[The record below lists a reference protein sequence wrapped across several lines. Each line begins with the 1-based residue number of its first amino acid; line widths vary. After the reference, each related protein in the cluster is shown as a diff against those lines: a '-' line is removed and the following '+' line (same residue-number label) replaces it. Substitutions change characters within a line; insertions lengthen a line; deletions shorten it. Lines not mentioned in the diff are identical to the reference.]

1 MKRNK
6 NKQTKLT
13 GMGSIVYDQGVG
25 FRVWAPH
32 AEKVAIV
39 GEFNQW
45 NENSNLLE
53 HEGNG
58 YWYINIPGAKAGQE
72 YKYLIH
78 YQGERLFRVDPYARQ
93 VTNSVGNSVIY
104 DPNRFDWQNDQFQLP
119 PHNEL
124 VIYEMH
130 IGSFTAGQDG
140 KPGNFQDA
148 IQKFDHL
155 KQLGVNAIQVMP
167 IAEFPGD
174 YSWGYNPANIFA
186 VETIYGGP
194 DAYKHFV
201 REAHKAGFSVIQD
214 VVYNHFG
221 PSDLDLW
228 RFDAWHE
235 GDYGGIY
242 FFNDDRA
249 NTPWGDTRP
258 DYGRSEVRQFIRDNA
273 LMWLE
278 EYHADGLRVD
288 STLYVR
294 TKDGD
299 ESNPIPQ
306 GESLM
311 AEINA
316 EIRARHPHVILIAED
331 LRNNGLLTRD
341 SDKGGMGFHAQWD
354 ATFVHPIRTMVE
366 AISDEQ
372 RSMGHL
378 KTVIEFKYENDAF
391 KRIVYSESHDEVANG
406 KARVPQEVDPD
417 NPTSWFAQKRSTLA
431 AGLVFTAP
439 GIPMIFQGQEFLQG
453 DWFKDDVPLDWD
465 LNEDFHGITRLYR
478 DLIRRRRNWNDQTR
492 GLRGQFLN
500 VFHVNDEHNVLAFQ
514 RWDQHGKGDDVVVV
528 ANFANE
534 FKENYQIGLPAEG
547 LWKLR
552 LNSDAHVYSDEF
564 ANTESFDMEAYQ
576 GDKDGLSHHG
586 SLNIGP
592 YSILIYS
599 QDRD

>member
-1 MKRNK
+1 MEAKK
-6 NKQTKLT
+6 VKQTKHS
-13 GMGSIVYDQGVG
+13 GMGSIVHTDGVA

-32 AEKVAIV
+32 AEAVNIV

-45 NENSNLLE
+45 QEDSHVLE

-58 YWYINIPGAKAGQE
+58 YWYIDIPGAKAGQE

-104 DPNRFDWQNDQFQLP
+104 DPNSFDWQGDQHQLP

-130 IGSFTAGQDG
+130 IGSFTSIKTGI
-140 KPGNFQDA
+140 PGNFQDA

-155 KQLGVNAIQVMP
+155 QQLGVNAIQVMP

-174 YSWGYNPANIFA
+174 YSWGYNPANLFA

-194 DAYKHFV
+194 DAYKNFV
-201 REAHKAGFSVIQD
+201 KEAHKAGFSVIQD

-228 RFDAWHE
+228 RFDGWHE

-242 FFNDDRA
+242 FFNDDRSV
-249 NTPWGDTRP
+249 TPWGATRP
-258 DYGRSEVRQFIRDNA
+258 DYGRAEVRQFIRDNA

-294 TKDGD
+294 TKDG
-299 ESNPIPQ
+299 EENNPIEE
-306 GESLM
+306 GVSLM
-311 AEINA
+311 SEINA
-316 EIRARHPHVILIAED
+316 EIRSRHSNVILIAED
-331 LRNNGLLTRD
+331 LRNNELVTRD
-341 SDKGGMGFHAQWD
+341 SGKGGMGFHAQWD
-354 ATFVHPIRTMVE
+354 ATFVHPIRAMVE
-366 AISDEQ
+366 AISDEE
-372 RSMGHL
+372 RSLNHI
-378 KTVIEFKYENDAF
+378 KNAISFSYDNDAF
-391 KRIVYSESHDEVANG
+391 KRLIYSESHDEVANG
-406 KARVPQEVDPD
+406 KARVPQEIDPG
-417 NPTSWFAQKRSTLA
+417 NPKSWFAQKRSTLA

-453 DWFKDDVPLDWD
+453 DWFRDNVPLDWA
-465 LNEDFHGITRLYR
+465 LNDDFHGITRLYR

-500 VFHVNDEHNVLAFQ
+500 VFHLNQENKMLAFQ
-514 RWDQHGKGDDVVVV
+514 RWDQHGKGDDVVVIV
-528 ANFANE
+528 NFANE
-534 FKENYQIGLPAEG
+534 FKQDYEIGFPAKG
-547 LWKLR
+547 TWKLR
-552 LNSDAHVYSDEF
+552 FNSDASIYSDAF
-564 ANTESFDMEAYQ
+564 ANTNSSDVQEQPGET
-576 GDKDGLSHHG
+576 DGLSHRG
-586 SLNIGP
+586 SVNIGP
-592 YSILIYS
+592 YSVLIYS
-599 QDRD
+599 QDS

>member
-1 MKRNK
+1 MDAILK
-6 NKQTKLT
+6 KQIKHS
-13 GMGSIVYDQGVG
+13 GMGSIVYDGG
-25 FRVWAPH
+25 AAFRVWAPH
-32 AEKVAIV
+32 AETVGIV
-39 GEFNQW
+39 GDFNQW
-45 NENSNLLE
+45 TEDSHSLE
-53 HEGNG
+53 QEGNG
-58 YWYINIPGAKAGQE
+58 YWYVDVPGAKTGQE
-72 YKYLIH
+72 YKYIIH
-78 YQGERLFRVDPYARQ
+78 FQGERLYRVDPYARQ

-104 DPNRFDWQNDQFQLP
+104 DPKSFDWQNDQHNLP

-130 IGSFTAGQDG
+130 IGSFSTGDDD

-148 IQKFDHL
+148 ILKFDHL

-194 DAYKHFV
+194 DAYKNFI

-228 RFDAWHE
+228 RFDGWHE

-249 NTPWGDTRP
+249 STPWGDTRP

-299 ESNPIPQ
+299 ENNPIEQ
-306 GESLM
+306 GASLM
-311 AEINA
+311 AEVNA

-331 LRNNGLLTRD
+331 LRNNELVTRD
-341 SDKGGMGFHAQWD
+341 SDQGGMGFHAQWD
-354 ATFVHPIRTMVE
+354 ATFVHPIRSMVE
-366 AISDEQ
+366 AISDQ
-372 RSMGHL
+372 DRSMDLL
-378 KTVIEFKYENDAF
+378 KNVIEFSYDNDAF
-391 KRIVYSESHDEVANG
+391 KRIIYSESHDEVANG
-406 KARVPQEVDPD
+406 KSRVPQDVDPS

-431 AGLVFTAP
+431 AGLVFTVP
-439 GIPMIFQGQEFLQG
+439 GIPMIFQGQEFLAGGLVQRRCASG
-453 DWFKDDVPLDWD
+453 LGYERGFSWHHPPLS
-465 LNEDFHGITRLYR
+465 RP
-478 DLIRRRRNWNDQTR
+478 DQ
-492 GLRGQFLN
+492 
-500 VFHVNDEHNVLAFQ
+500 A
-514 RWDQHGKGDDVVVV
+514 
-528 ANFANE
+528 
-534 FKENYQIGLPAEG
+534 
-547 LWKLR
+547 
-552 LNSDAHVYSDEF
+552 S
-564 ANTESFDMEAYQ
+564 
-576 GDKDGLSHHG
+576 
-586 SLNIGP
+586 
-592 YSILIYS
+592 
-599 QDRD
+599 

>member
-1 MKRNK
+1 MAVKMK
-6 NKQTKLT
+6 KQTKHT
-13 GMGSIVYDQGVG
+13 GMGAIVYEGGVA

-32 AEKVAIV
+32 AESLTVT
-39 GEFNQW
+39 GDFNLW
-45 NENSNLLE
+45 NEGTHPLE

-58 YWYINIPGAKAGQE
+58 YWYIDIPGAKAGQE
-72 YKYLIH
+72 YKFLIY
-78 YQGERLFRVDPYARQ
+78 YQGERLYRVDPYARQ

-104 DPNRFDWQNDQFQLP
+104 DPNSFDWHNDQHQLP

-130 IGSFTAGQDG
+130 IGSFTDG
-140 KPGNFQDA
+140 EGNKPGNFYDA

-155 KQLGVNAIQVMP
+155 KQLGINAIQVMP

-194 DAYKHFV
+194 DGYKQFV

-228 RFDAWHE
+228 RFDGWHE

-249 NTPWGDTRP
+249 VTPWGATRP
-258 DYGRSEVRQFIRDNA
+258 DYGRTEVRQFIRDNA

-278 EYHADGLRVD
+278 EYHADGLRLD
-288 STLYVR
+288 STLFVR
-294 TKDGD
+294 TKDGE
-299 ESNPIPQ
+299 ESNPIED
-306 GESLM
+306 GSSLM
-311 AEINA
+311 ADINA
-316 EIRARHPHVILIAED
+316 EIRARHSHVILIAED
-331 LRNNGLLTRD
+331 LRNNELVTRD
-341 SDKGGMGFHAQWD
+341 SDNGGMGFHAQWD
-354 ATFVHPIRTMVE
+354 ANFVHPIRAMVE
-366 AISDEQ
+366 AISDEG
-372 RSMGHL
+372 RSMQLL
-378 KTVIEFKYENDAF
+378 KDLIDFTYDNDAF
-391 KRIVYSESHDEVANG
+391 KRIIYSESHDEVANG
-406 KARVPQEVDPD
+406 KARVPQEVDPA

-453 DWFKDDVPLDWD
+453 DWFQDNVPLDWD
-465 LNEDFHGITRLYR
+465 FNEDFHGITRLYR

-500 VFHVNDEHNVLAFQ
+500 VFHLNQEDKMLAFQ
-514 RWDQHGKGDDVVVV
+514 RWDQHGKGDDVIIVL
-528 ANFANE
+528 NCANE
-534 FKENYQIGLPAEG
+534 LKENYQIGFPAEG

-552 LNSDAHVYSDEF
+552 FNSDASIYSDAF
-564 ANTESFDMEAYQ
+564 TNTNSADVEAHV
-576 GDKDGLSHHG
+576 GEKDGLYYNG
-586 SLNIGP
+586 NINIGP
-592 YSILIYS
+592 YSVLIYS
-599 QDRD
+599 QDR

>member
-1 MKRNK
+1 
-6 NKQTKLT
+6 
-13 GMGSIVYDQGVG
+13 MGSIVHKEGVA

-32 AEKVAIV
+32 AEAVNIV

-45 NENSNLLE
+45 QEDSHALE

-58 YWYINIPGAKAGQE
+58 YWYINMPGAKAGQE

-93 VTNSVGNSVIY
+93 VTNSVGNSVVY
-104 DPNRFDWQNDQFQLP
+104 DPNSFDWQGDQHQLP

-130 IGSFTAGQDG
+130 IGSFTSVKTGI
-140 KPGNFQDA
+140 PGNFQDA

-155 KQLGVNAIQVMP
+155 QQLGVNAIQVMP

-174 YSWGYNPANIFA
+174 YSWGYNPANLFA

-194 DAYKHFV
+194 DAYKNFV
-201 REAHKAGFSVIQD
+201 KEAHKAGFSVIQD

-228 RFDAWHE
+228 RFDGWHE
-235 GDYGGIY
+235 GDFGGIY
-242 FFNDDRA
+242 FFNDDRSV
-249 NTPWGDTRP
+249 TPWGATRP
-258 DYGRSEVRQFIRDNA
+258 DYGRAEVRQFIRDNA

-294 TKDGD
+294 TKDGE
-299 ESNPIPQ
+299 ESNPIEE
-306 GESLM
+306 GVSLM
-311 AEINA
+311 SEINA
-316 EIRARHPHVILIAED
+316 EIRSRHSNVILIAED
-331 LRNNGLLTRD
+331 LRNNELVTRD

-354 ATFVHPIRTMVE
+354 ATFVHPIRAMVE
-366 AISDEQ
+366 AISDEE
-372 RSMGHL
+372 RSL
-378 KTVIEFKYENDAF
+378 DNIKNAISFSYDNDAF
-391 KRIVYSESHDEVANG
+391 KRLIYSESHDEVANG
-406 KARVPQEVDPD
+406 KARVPQEIDPG

-431 AGLVFTAP
+431 AGLVFTSP

-453 DWFKDDVPLDWD
+453 DWFRDNVPLDWA
-465 LNEDFHGITRLYR
+465 LNDDFHGITRLYR
-478 DLIRRRRNWNDQTR
+478 DLIRRRRNWNNQTR

-500 VFHVNDEHNVLAFQ
+500 VFHLNQEQKMLAFQ

-528 ANFANE
+528 VNFANHL
-534 FKENYQIGLPAEG
+534 KQDYQIGFPAKG
-547 LWKLR
+547 TWKLR
-552 LNSDAHVYSDEF
+552 FNSDASIYSDAF
-564 ANTESFDMEAYQ
+564 ANTNSADVQAQAGET
-576 GDKDGLSHHG
+576 DGLSHHG
-586 SLNIGP
+586 SVNIGP
-592 YSILIYS
+592 YSVLIYS
-599 QDRD
+599 QDNV

>member
-1 MKRNK
+1 
-6 NKQTKLT
+6 
-13 GMGSIVYDQGVG
+13 MGSIVYDGGVA

-32 AEKVAIV
+32 AEKVTIA
-39 GEFNQW
+39 GDFNQW
-45 NENSNLLE
+45 IEDYHSLD

-58 YWYINIPGAKAGQE
+58 YWYIDIPGAKTGQE
-72 YKYLIH
+72 YKYIIH
-78 YQGERLFRVDPYARQ
+78 YQGERLYRVDPYARQ

-104 DPNRFDWQNDQFQLP
+104 DPNSYNWENDQHDLP

-130 IGSFTAGQDG
+130 IGSFSSGEDG
-140 KPGNFQDA
+140 KPGNFEDA
-148 IQKFDHL
+148 TRKFDHL
-155 KQLGVNAIQVMP
+155 KQLGVNVIQVMP

-194 DAYKHFV
+194 DAYKHFI

-228 RFDAWHE
+228 RFDGWHE

-249 NTPWGDTRP
+249 NTPWGETRP

-299 ESNPIPQ
+299 ESNPIED
-306 GESLM
+306 GASLM
-311 AEINA
+311 AETNA
-316 EIRARHPHVILIAED
+316 EIRARHPNIILIAED
-331 LRNNGLLTRD
+331 LRNNDLVTRD
-341 SDKGGMGFHAQWD
+341 SDQGGMGFHSQWD
-354 ATFVHPIRTMVE
+354 ATFVHPIRAMVE
-366 AISDEQ
+366 AISDEE
-372 RSMGHL
+372 RSMDLL
-378 KTVIEFKYENDAF
+378 KNVIGFSYDNDAF
-391 KRIVYSESHDEVANG
+391 KRIIYSESHDEVANG
-406 KARVPQEVDPD
+406 KARVPQEVDPS
-417 NPTSWFAQKRSTLA
+417 NPKGWLAQKRSTLA

-453 DWFKDDVPLDWD
+453 DWFQDNVPLDWA
-465 LNEDFHGITRLYR
+465 LNEDFHGIARLYR

-500 VFHVNDEHNVLAFQ
+500 VFHINNEHNILGFQ

-534 FKENYQIGLPAEG
+534 LKENYLIGFPSEG

-552 LNSDAHVYSDEF
+552 FNSDASIYSDSF
-564 ANTESFDMEAYQ
+564 ANTNSIDVQAQVGE
-576 GDKDGLSHHG
+576 KDGLSHHG
-586 SLNIGP
+586 NLNIGP
-592 YSILIYS
+592 YSVLIYS
-599 QDRD
+599 QDNV

>member
-1 MKRNK
+1 MEAKK
-6 NKQTKLT
+6 VKQTKHS
-13 GMGSIVYDQGVG
+13 GMGSIVHTDGVA

-32 AEKVAIV
+32 AESVNIV
-39 GEFNQW
+39 GEFNHWQ
-45 NENSNLLE
+45 EDSHALE

-58 YWYINIPGAKAGQE
+58 YWYINVPGAKAGQE

-93 VTNSVGNSVIY
+93 VTNSVGNSVVY
-104 DPNRFDWQNDQFQLP
+104 DPNSFDWQGDQHQLP

-130 IGSFTAGQDG
+130 IGSFTSVKTGI
-140 KPGNFQDA
+140 PGNFQDA

-155 KQLGVNAIQVMP
+155 QQLGVNAIQVMP

-174 YSWGYNPANIFA
+174 YSWGYNPANLFA

-194 DAYKHFV
+194 DAYKNFV
-201 REAHKAGFSVIQD
+201 KEAHKAGFSVIQD

-228 RFDAWHE
+228 RFDGWHE
-235 GDYGGIY
+235 GDFGGIY
-242 FFNDDRA
+242 FFNDDRSV
-249 NTPWGDTRP
+249 TPWGATRP
-258 DYGRSEVRQFIRDNA
+258 DYGRAEVRQFIRDNA

-294 TKDGD
+294 TKDGE
-299 ESNPIPQ
+299 ESNPIEE
-306 GESLM
+306 GVSLM
-311 AEINA
+311 SEINA
-316 EIRARHPHVILIAED
+316 EIRSRHSNVILIAED
-331 LRNNGLLTRD
+331 LRNNELVTRD

-354 ATFVHPIRTMVE
+354 ATFVHPIRAMVE
-366 AISDEQ
+366 AISDEE
-372 RSMGHL
+372 RSLDHI
-378 KTVIEFKYENDAF
+378 KNAISFSYDNDAF
-391 KRIVYSESHDEVANG
+391 KRLIYSESHDEVANG
-406 KARVPQEVDPD
+406 KARVPQEIDPG

-453 DWFKDDVPLDWD
+453 DWFRDNVPLDWA
-465 LNEDFHGITRLYR
+465 LNDDFHGITRLYR

-492 GLRGQFLN
+492 GLRGQYLN
-500 VFHVNDEHNVLAFQ
+500 VFHLNQEHKMLAFQ

-528 ANFANE
+528 VNFANDL
-534 FKENYQIGLPAEG
+534 KEDYQIGFPAKG
-547 LWKLR
+547 TWKLR
-552 LNSDAHVYSDEF
+552 FNSDASIYSDAF
-564 ANTESFDMEAYQ
+564 ANTNSADVQAQAGET
-576 GDKDGLSHHG
+576 DGLSHHG
-586 SLNIGP
+586 SVNIGP
-592 YSILIYS
+592 YSVLIYS
-599 QDRD
+599 QDS

>member
-1 MKRNK
+1 MEANQS
-6 NKQTKLT
+6 KQTKYS
-13 GMGSIVYDQGVG
+13 GMGSIVYKGGVA

-32 AEKVAIV
+32 AELVKIV
-39 GEFNQW
+39 GDFNQW
-45 NENSNLLE
+45 QESAHSLE

-58 YWYINIPGAKAGQE
+58 YWYIDIPGAEAGQE

-78 YQGERLFRVDPYARQ
+78 YQSERLYRVDPYARQ

-104 DPNRFDWQNDQFQLP
+104 DPNSFDWQNDQHQLP

-130 IGSFTAGQDG
+130 IGSFTAEEEG

-148 IQKFDHL
+148 TQKFDHL

-194 DAYKHFV
+194 DAYKHFI

-228 RFDAWHE
+228 RFDGWYE

-249 NTPWGDTRP
+249 ITPWGATRP
-258 DYGRSEVRQFIRDNA
+258 DYGRPEVRQFVRDNA

-288 STLYVR
+288 STLYTR
-294 TKDGD
+294 TKDG
-299 ESNPIPQ
+299 EETNPIEE
-306 GESLM
+306 GSSLM

-316 EIRARHPHVILIAED
+316 EIRSRHKHVILIAED
-331 LRNNGLLTRD
+331 LRNNELVTRD
-341 SDKGGMGFHAQWD
+341 SDKDGMGFHAQWD
-354 ATFVHPIRTMVE
+354 ATFIHPIRAVVE
-366 AISDEQ
+366 AISDNE
-372 RSMGHL
+372 RSMDLL
-378 KTVIEFKYENDAF
+378 KNVISFNYDNDAF
-391 KRIVYSESHDEVANG
+391 KRVIYSESHDEVANG
-406 KARVPQEVDPD
+406 KARVPQEIDPS
-417 NPTSWFAQKRSTLA
+417 NPKGWFAQKRSTLA
-431 AGLVFTAP
+431 AGLVFTSP

-453 DWFKDDVPLDWD
+453 DWFRDNVPLDWA

-478 DLIRRRRNWNDQTR
+478 DLIRPRRNWNDQTR

-500 VFHVNDEHNVLAFQ
+500 VFHLNQEHKMLAFQ
-514 RWDQHGKGDDVVVV
+514 RWDQHGKSDDVVVV

-534 FKENYQIGLPAEG
+534 LRENYQIGFPSEG

-552 LNSDAHVYSDEF
+552 FNSDARIYSDAF
-564 ANTESFDMEAYQ
+564 ANTNSADVKAQLGE
-576 GDKDGLSHHG
+576 KDGLTHHG
-586 SLNIGP
+586 NINIGP
-592 YSILIYS
+592 YSVLIYS
-599 QDRD
+599 QDR